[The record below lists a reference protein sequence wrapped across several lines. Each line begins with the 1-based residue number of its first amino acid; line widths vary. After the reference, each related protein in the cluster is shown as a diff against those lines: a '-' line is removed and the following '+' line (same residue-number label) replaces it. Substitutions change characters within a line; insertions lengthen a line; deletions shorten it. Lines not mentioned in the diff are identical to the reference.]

1 MTGSTAF
8 VRFPQPETMC
18 AQNGTEIELP
28 EEVDDVIDEEE
39 ELCALVQHENWLDD
53 SPELEELASSG

>member
-1 MTGSTAF
+1 M
-8 VRFPQPETMC
+8 RFPQPETMC
-18 AQNGTEIELP
+18 AQNGTEIELS